1 MRECIGEEGHKLF
14 LEEDTEETT
23 GERPV
28 TFGGIQEGIEE
39 IDSESGALGQGNIL
53 SSTESDDE
61 TIDDD
66 IDDGSLY
73 SQ

>member
-1 MRECIGEEGHKLF
+1 MERKDTSYF
-14 LEEDTEETT
+14 L
-23 GERPV
+23 RRILRRLLANV
-28 TFGGIQEGIEE
+28 LCIQEGIEE